1 MRLRSLAAALALLLA
16 ARTGHAEDLA
26 SKLASYESELHALGA
41 NLPQPNQMSTS
52 TGQRRLVDAQV
63 AYATGDYDTA
73 SLALFDLSAKS
84 TGPDKDIATYY
95 LAESL
100 FAKGDRG
107 LARTYYQALVQTG
120 PSSRYYQ
127 QALQRIVE
135 IASAENDPTGAEDAL
150 RMLDGTPRSQ
160 YIRGKH
166 AFSQGKYDD
175 AIALFASVPKGSDNE
190 LQALYYT
197 ATAQVAKQDFV
208 KATDTYADLTTRTPK
223 TNTDRRVVELSQL
236 ALGRIYYERDQAS
249 KSIDSYLLIDRKSDL
264 FPTALYEVSWVYV
277 KNKQYDKALV
287 ALELLGK
294 LDPQSTNTPTVKI
307 LEGNLRV
314 RKAQML
320 RQAEIAGAASTAD
333 TSSSPA
339 VEYGKAETIF
349 RETHDLYNPSYVA
362 VAKMVDGSLNPAS
375 FIDQIAERNTRVFQ
389 ESTPIPEAA
398 AQWLREQPEVHR
410 VVSVE
415 TDLGQIESN
424 LDESQA
430 IIERLEEVL
439 RTGDRLTLYPTLSS
453 RRMRIAAIQHALIK
467 MRNDMAEQQIR
478 GGASGGQATEARRAL
493 AAQYQ
498 TLGDPE
504 AAYADRTNVARG
516 EFDKIESSTREV
528 QSGIMSTQAIAV
540 SLRKYAIDVDLPAD
554 QKANMQKELDDAS
567 REARA
572 IEDELADV
580 RRELVLGK
588 DLAGVGDTDLLA
600 ARDLRARLRAAQDAE
615 QRAFG
620 NKAPALGER
629 AMRIASGLDGLDQ
642 AIERLVGQG
651 IDEIKNIL
659 TEERKNLEEYKGL
672 LAEYETDARTVGSE
686 ILAASFKDVKA
697 RFEDVIVRSDVGL
710 VDVSWSEKEDSDDD
724 YKRLNLARSRDLKQL
739 KDEFRFVLDEST
751 PVPGPRTAPEPA
763 ASPEGTSPDKGASP
777 DQRVKPAGDQ
787 QTGNAQP
794 TVKPDAN
801 KQAPKG
807 GSK

>member
-41 NLPQPNQMSTS
+41 DLPRPNQMSTS

-63 AYATGDYDTA
+63 AYATGDYNAA

-84 TGPDKDIATYY
+84 TGLDKEIATYY

-107 LARTYYQALVQTG
+107 LARTYYQAIAQIG

-127 QALQRIVE
+127 PALQRIVE
-135 IASAENDPTGAEDAL
+135 IATTENDSTTAEDAL
-150 RMLDGTPRSQ
+150 RMLDGSPRSQ
-160 YIRGKH
+160 YIRGKY
-166 AFSQGKYDD
+166 AFAQGKYDD
-175 AIALFASVPKGSDNE
+175 AIAMFASVPKGSEQE

-197 ATAQVAKQDFV
+197 ATAQVAKQDFA
-208 KATDTYADLTTRTPK
+208 KATDAYADLTTRTPR

-287 ALELLGK
+287 ALELLEK

-320 RQAEIAGAASTAD
+320 RLAEITGTTNNAE
-333 TSSSPA
+333 TSSPDA
-339 VEYGKAETIF
+339 EYSKAEAIF
-349 RETHDLYNPSYVA
+349 QETHDLYNPSYVA
-362 VAKMVDGSLNPAS
+362 VAKMVDGALNPAS

-389 ESTPIPEAA
+389 ESAPIPEAA

-415 TDLGQIESN
+415 TDLGQIQSN
-424 LDESQA
+424 LADSEA
-430 IIERLEEVL
+430 IIERLEGVL
-439 RTGDRLTLYPTLSS
+439 RSGDRLTLYPALSS
-453 RRMRIAAIQHALIK
+453 RRMRIAAIEHALIK
-467 MRNDMAEQQIR
+467 MRIDMAEQQIR
-478 GGASGGQATEARRAL
+478 GGANGGQATETRRAL

-498 TLGDPE
+498 ALGDPE
-504 AAYADRTNVARG
+504 AAYADRTNATRG
-516 EFDKIESSTREV
+516 EFDTIDRSTAEV
-528 QSGIMSTQAIAV
+528 QGAIMSTQAISVA
-540 SLRKYAIDVDLPAD
+540 LRKYALDVDLSAD
-554 QKANMQKELDDAS
+554 QKATMQKELDDAAL
-567 REARA
+567 EARA
-572 IEDELADV
+572 IEDELAEV

-588 DLAGVGDTDLLA
+588 DLSGVGDTDLLA
-600 ARDLRARLRAAQDAE
+600 ARELRARLRAAQDAE
-615 QRAFG
+615 QRALG
-620 NKAPALGER
+620 NRAPALGDR
-629 AMRIASGLDGLDQ
+629 AMRIAGALDALDQ
-642 AIERLVGQG
+642 TIDRLVGEG

-659 TEERKNLEEYKGL
+659 REERKNLEEYKGL
-672 LAEYETDARTVGSE
+672 LAEYESEARTVGSE

-751 PVPGPRTAPEPA
+751 PAPGPRPVPETAP
-763 ASPEGTSPDKGASP
+763 SPESTSPDKGASP
-777 DQRVKPAGDQ
+777 DQRIKPAGDQ
-787 QTGNAQP
+787 QTGSAQP
-794 TVKPDAN
+794 TVKPDAT
-801 KQAPKG
+801 KTG